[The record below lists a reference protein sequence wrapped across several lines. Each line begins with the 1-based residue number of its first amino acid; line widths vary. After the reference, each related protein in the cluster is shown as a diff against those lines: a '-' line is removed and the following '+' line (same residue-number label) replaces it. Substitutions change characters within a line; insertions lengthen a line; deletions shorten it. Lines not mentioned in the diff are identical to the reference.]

1 MKKVAQP
8 RACPKAFQQAREVSE
23 PVGGMLLPIGVD
35 LDGYP
40 DGRAGPTPQY
50 RPQNETVSWKV
61 LISIKGQ
68 QQTYVFFAV
77 FGLLVGKLVPS
88 LIVWGCAC

>member
-1 MKKVAQP
+1 LKKVAQP

-88 LIVWGCAC
+88 LIFWGYA